1 MIMTLDNYKLTLL
14 TAVFLF
20 FITLP
25 ARGQIKFPSYKPAEQ
40 NFRTATQPEAQTQ
53 QFYSI
58 TSEEGQATIQ
68 IEKKQYNPT
77 AVPNSLYKNDY
88 NYSTSGLQLSTN
100 KTIKSFGGGTGTVSS
115 TGRRS
120 TNQKLNTTNN
130 TSLSYSSLTYRK
142 NETETKEN
150 IIQQETQTIQD
161 YTEEGMSRLPS
172 EPGTNPDQMP
182 IPSGIP
188 FMLICAAIYAF
199 IGRKKRND

>member
-1 MIMTLDNYKLTLL
+1 MTLDNYKLTLL
-14 TAVFLF
+14 TAVFI
-20 FITLP
+20 FIILP

-40 NFRTATQPEAQTQ
+40 NFRAATQPEAQTQ

-115 TGRRS
+115 TRRRS

-142 NETETKEN
+142 NETEKKEN

>member
-14 TAVFLF
+14 TAVFI
-20 FITLP
+20 FIILP

-40 NFRTATQPEAQTQ
+40 NFRAATQPEAQTQ

-115 TGRRS
+115 TGRSS

>member
-1 MIMTLDNYKLTLL
+1 MTLDNYKLTLL
-14 TAVFLF
+14 TAVFI
-20 FITLP
+20 FIILP

-40 NFRTATQPEAQTQ
+40 NFRAATQPEAQTQ

-77 AVPNSLYKNDY
+77 TVPNSLYKNDY

>member
-14 TAVFLF
+14 TAVFI
-20 FITLP
+20 FIILP

-40 NFRTATQPEAQTQ
+40 NFRAATQPEAQTQ

-182 IPSGIP
+182 IPSGIS
-188 FMLICAAIYAF
+188 FLLICAALYAF
-199 IGRKKRND
+199 IFKNKK

>member
-1 MIMTLDNYKLTLL
+1 MTLDNYKLTLL
-14 TAVFLF
+14 TAIFIF

-25 ARGQIKFPSYKPAEQ
+25 IRGQIKFPSYKPAEP

-68 IEKKQYNPT
+68 VEKKQYNPT

-88 NYSTSGLQLSTN
+88 NYSTSGLQLSSN

-120 TNQKLNTTNN
+120 TNQQLNTTNN
-130 TSLSYSSLTYRK
+130 TSFSYSSLTYRK
-142 NETETKEN
+142 NETETSEN
-150 IIQQETQTIQD
+150 ILQQETQTIQD

-182 IPSGIP
+182 IPSGIS
-188 FMLICAAIYAF
+188 FLLICAALYAF
-199 IGRKKRND
+199 IFKNKK

>member
-14 TAVFLF
+14 TAVFI
-20 FITLP
+20 FIILP

-40 NFRTATQPEAQTQ
+40 NFRAATQPEAQTQ

-115 TGRRS
+115 TRRRS

-142 NETETKEN
+142 NETEKKEN

>member
-1 MIMTLDNYKLTLL
+1 MTLDNYKLTLL
-14 TAVFLF
+14 TAIFIF

-25 ARGQIKFPSYKPAEQ
+25 IRGQIKFPSYQQPAEP

-68 IEKKQYNPT
+68 VEKKQYNPT

-88 NYSTSGLQLSTN
+88 NYSTSGLQLSSN

-120 TNQKLNTTNN
+120 TNQQLNTTNN
-130 TSLSYSSLTYRK
+130 TSFSYSSLTYRK
-142 NETETKEN
+142 NETETSEN
-150 IIQQETQTIQD
+150 ILQQETQTIQD

-182 IPSGIP
+182 IPSGIS
-188 FMLICAAIYAF
+188 FLLICAALYAF
-199 IGRKKRND
+199 IFKNKK

>member
-1 MIMTLDNYKLTLL
+1 MTLDNYKLTLL
-14 TAVFLF
+14 TAVFI
-20 FITLP
+20 FIILP

-40 NFRTATQPEAQTQ
+40 NFRAATQPEAQTQ

-172 EPGTNPDQMP
+172 EPGKNPDQMP

>member
-1 MIMTLDNYKLTLL
+1 MTLDNYKLTLL

>member
-14 TAVFLF
+14 TAVFI
-20 FITLP
+20 FIILP

-40 NFRTATQPEAQTQ
+40 NFRAATQPEAQTQ

-77 AVPNSLYKNDY
+77 TVPNSLYKNDY

-161 YTEEGMSRLPS
+161 YTEEDTFGYSIHADMRSHLR
-172 EPGTNPDQMP
+172 
-182 IPSGIP
+182 
-188 FMLICAAIYAF
+188 IY
-199 IGRKKRND
+199 RKKETK

>member
-14 TAVFLF
+14 TAVFI
-20 FITLP
+20 FIILP

-40 NFRTATQPEAQTQ
+40 NFRAATQPEAQTQ

-172 EPGTNPDQMP
+172 EPGKNPDQMP

>member
-14 TAVFLF
+14 TAVFI
-20 FITLP
+20 FIILP

-40 NFRTATQPEAQTQ
+40 NFRAATQPEAQTQ

-142 NETETKEN
+142 NETETKQN
-150 IIQQETQTIQD
+150 ILQQETQAIQD

-172 EPGTNPDQMP
+172 EPGKNPDQMP

>member
-14 TAVFLF
+14 TAVFI
-20 FITLP
+20 FIILP
-25 ARGQIKFPSYKPAEQ
+25 ARGQIKFPSYKPVEQ
-40 NFRTATQPEAQTQ
+40 NFRAATQPEAQTQ

-120 TNQKLNTTNN
+120 TNQQLNTTNN

-172 EPGTNPDQMP
+172 EPGKNPDQMP

>member
-14 TAVFLF
+14 TAVFI
-20 FITLP
+20 FIILP

-40 NFRTATQPEAQTQ
+40 NFRAATQPEAQTQ

-77 AVPNSLYKNDY
+77 TVPNSLYKNDY

>member
-14 TAVFLF
+14 TAVFI
-20 FITLP
+20 FIILP

-40 NFRTATQPEAQTQ
+40 NFRAATQPEAQTQ

-88 NYSTSGLQLSTN
+88 NYSTSGLQLSSN
-100 KTIKSFGGGTGTVSS
+100 KTVKSFGGGTGTVSS

-120 TNQKLNTTNN
+120 TNQQLNTTNN

-142 NETETKEN
+142 NETETKQN
-150 IIQQETQTIQD
+150 ILQQETQAIQD

-172 EPGTNPDQMP
+172 EPGKNPDQMP

>member
-14 TAVFLF
+14 TAVFI
-20 FITLP
+20 FIILP

-40 NFRTATQPEAQTQ
+40 NFRAATQPEAQTH

-77 AVPNSLYKNDY
+77 TVPNSLYKNDY